1 MEINEPINSNIPE
14 IASGEE
20 RKGITRE
27 GVIGLVFALCLLV
40 ASYFILEIFPVMFN
54 PLGFL
59 IITVA
64 VYLITTVVA
73 VLLGARPGFFSIA
86 AMVLGIVTALY
97 RFVHG
102 YVDFDLFP
110 IIFIAGIFYAY
121 YVLSLFSNHSKS
133 LGGGLLLDFV
143 KGIVYMFI
151 SFHEFFLAIFKP
163 RGSKRK
169 PFTVLLVLGAIVI
182 TAIFVVIVV
191 ALLSY
196 DPHFTKLLPKLDID
210 EAVEKIIKAFFAVPL
225 AAMLFSVMASSIKK
239 KLPSLSKQETVS
251 KVGSKVK
258 VIPAILFFMPVI
270 ALLIVYVLF
279 FISQWAYY
287 MSAFTHTLPDNYS
300 AAEYAREGFF
310 QLCAVTFVNLF
321 LIFLMNSFM
330 RNRTKA
336 SDVTKRVLTIL
347 LCTATLILIATAISK
362 MFLYIDR
369 YDLTRS
375 RLEVTVFMFFLATVV
390 IAVLIWA
397 IFKKVKVLPIIVV
410 SAALFFTAYSLTNT
424 NRIIAKYNVDSY
436 LSGKHDSIDVD
447 YLRNDLGYS
456 SVPELKRLY
465 ENASGEVKDNAHKAY
480 LDLKDDAY
488 GTEWYEGEIPYYIA
502 KKTFNMK

>member
-1 MEINEPINSNIPE
+1 
-14 IASGEE
+14 
-20 RKGITRE
+20 
-27 GVIGLVFALCLLV
+27 
-40 ASYFILEIFPVMFN
+40 
-54 PLGFL
+54 
-59 IITVA
+59 
-64 VYLITTVVA
+64 
-73 VLLGARPGFFSIA
+73 
-86 AMVLGIVTALY
+86 
-97 RFVHG
+97 
-102 YVDFDLFP
+102 
-110 IIFIAGIFYAY
+110 
-121 YVLSLFSNHSKS
+121 
-133 LGGGLLLDFV
+133 
-143 KGIVYMFI
+143 
-151 SFHEFFLAIFKP
+151 
-163 RGSKRK
+163 
-169 PFTVLLVLGAIVI
+169 
-182 TAIFVVIVV
+182 
-191 ALLSY
+191 
-196 DPHFTKLLPKLDID
+196 
-210 EAVEKIIKAFFAVPL
+210 
-225 AAMLFSVMASSIKK
+225 
-239 KLPSLSKQETVS
+239 
-251 KVGSKVK
+251 
-258 VIPAILFFMPVI
+258 
-270 ALLIVYVLF
+270 
-279 FISQWAYY
+279 

-321 LIFLMNSFM
+321 LIFLMNCFM

-375 RLEVTVFMFFLATVV
+375 RLEVTVFMFFLTTVV

-502 KKTFNMK
+502 KKTYKGN